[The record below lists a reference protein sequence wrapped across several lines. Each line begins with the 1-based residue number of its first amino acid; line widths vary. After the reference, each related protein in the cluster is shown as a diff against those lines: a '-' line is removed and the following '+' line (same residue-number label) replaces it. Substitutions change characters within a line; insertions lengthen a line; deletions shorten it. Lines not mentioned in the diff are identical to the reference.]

1 LYLNL
6 YLAEYISINMATIK
20 VLLKKNKGNKETGN
34 FPLYVRVHNGKTE
47 WTSLGIEVPEHLWDA
62 SKEQVKSKFPNSA
75 RINHMIIKR
84 KSEIQAK
91 IIEFEDDPSANRRSV
106 KKALAKKVSPSF
118 IDYFEEY
125 VQLLEQEKKVG
136 TLRKVKSLLRKF
148 KEFIKV
154 TDLSF
159 AEFDLELLKKYDAYL
174 KGLGNK
180 QNTIHANLK
189 VFRKLFNDAVRE
201 DVIEIQHDPFQK
213 FKIKKES
220 VEKIFLTEDELTA
233 FEAVSVSSPTVK
245 VHQDMFV
252 FACYAGGIR
261 ISDLLKLRWENFDGT
276 HIHIFIQK
284 TKNHLSIN
292 LPNRAREIIA
302 KYKPSGKPVGYI
314 FPVLKNDDDHSDPQ
328 ILLKKVTSATAYA
341 NKSLKSLAK
350 SAKITKTV
358 TFHSSR
364 HTFAT
369 RALAKK
375 MPVTHVSKIMGHSNL
390 QVTMGYAKIVNKDLD
405 EAMNLLN

>member
-1 LYLNL
+1 
-6 YLAEYISINMATIK
+6 MATIK
-20 VLLKKNKGNKETGN
+20 VLLKKNKVNKVTGN
-34 FPLYVRVHNGKTE
+34 YPIYIRVYNGKTE
-47 WTSLGIEVPEHLWDA
+47 WTSLGIEVPEELWD
-62 SKEQVKSKFPNSA
+62 SGKEQVKNKFPNSA
-75 RINHMIIKR
+75 RINHLILKR

-91 IIEFEDDPSANRRSV
+91 IIEFEDESGSNRLSV
-106 KKALAKKVSPSF
+106 KKALAKKISPSF
-118 IDYFEEY
+118 IVYFEGY
-125 VQLLEQEKKVG
+125 IQSLEQERRVG

-154 TDLSF
+154 ADLSF
-159 AEFDLELLKKYDAYL
+159 AEFDLELLKKYDGYL

-201 DVIEIQHDPFQK
+201 DIIEIQYDPFQK

-220 VEKIFLTEDELTA
+220 VEKIFLTEEELAA
-233 FEAVSVSSPTVK
+233 FEAVKVSSPTVK

-261 ISDLLKLRWENFDGT
+261 ISDLLKLRWENFDGS
-276 HIHIFIQK
+276 HIQIFIQK

-292 LPNRAREIIA
+292 LPNKAKEILER
-302 KYKPSGKPVGYI
+302 YKPKEKAEGYI
-314 FPVLKNDDDHSDPQ
+314 FPVLKNEDDHNDPQ

-341 NKSLKSLAK
+341 NKNLKSLAK
-350 SAKITKTV
+350 SAKIAKTV

-405 EAMNLLN
+405 EAMELLN

>member
-1 LYLNL
+1 
-6 YLAEYISINMATIK
+6 MATIK
-20 VLLKKNKGNKETGN
+20 VLLKKNKVNKETGN
-34 FPLYVRVHNGKTE
+34 MPIYIRVYNGKTE
-47 WTSLGIEVPEHLWDA
+47 WTSLGIEVPEQLWDS

-75 RINHMIIKR
+75 RINHFIIKR

-91 IIEFEDDPSANRRSV
+91 IIEFEGEPGSNHRSV
-106 KKALAKKVSPSF
+106 KKALAKKTSPSF
-118 IDYFEEY
+118 IAYFEEY
-125 VQLLEQEKKVG
+125 IQLLEQEKKVG
-136 TLRKVKSLLRKF
+136 TLRKVKSLLKKF
-148 KEFIKV
+148 REFIKV
-154 TDLSF
+154 TDLTF
-159 AEFDLELLKKYDAYL
+159 AEFDLELLKKYDAHL
-174 KGLGNK
+174 KRLGNK

-201 DVIEIQHDPFQK
+201 DIIEIQNDPFQK

-220 VEKIFLTEDELTA
+220 VEKIFLTEEELTA
-233 FEAVSVSSPTVK
+233 FEAVQTTSPTVK

-261 ISDLLKLRWENFDGT
+261 ISDLLKLKWENFDGS
-276 HIHIFIQK
+276 HIQIFIQK

-292 LPNRAREIIA
+292 LPNKAKEIIA
-302 KYKPSGKPVGYI
+302 KYKPKGKVEGYI
-314 FPVLKNDDDHSDPQ
+314 FPVLKNEDNHSDPQ
-328 ILLKKVTSATAYA
+328 LLLKKVTSATAYA
-341 NKSLKSLAK
+341 NKNLKSLAK

-405 EAMNLLN
+405 DAMEVFN